1 MGGTCNTHGED
12 VKCIQNCCQK
22 TIKEMINGKH
32 KGKEEDH
39 IETDLRKLG
48 SEQVDRTETHLEAS
62 SGTSDSIKAS

>member
-1 MGGTCNTHGED
+1 
-12 VKCIQNCCQK
+12 
-22 TIKEMINGKH
+22 MINGKH